1 MLSVFTTSAGD
12 QCWRTAAVS
21 PAEIQ
26 DATGGSPRSAP
37 RKVVGQWLVS
47 SSVPA
52 IEISRTLRVR
62 VHRVPEIRVEIPNA
76 YQVAKT
82 FKLHT
87 DRPELLGVLP
97 APGGQQQ
104 GTASEHRGEVV
115 ADRWV
120 RHEVTVAARSKQ
132 SVTWAVRVDASERA
146 ERALLFV
153 TDEHDKIE
161 ETIELW
167 LEISPMPASAT
178 ESSVSSPAAG
188 ACMSSLPSLSVTTS
202 PDLTVDARFNVIV
215 NSVAPEWKS
224 SGSDSGINYSVWK
237 TLTGY
242 DKAKDQE
249 KPGPISYD
257 QEVLAFAE
265 SNGAAP
271 TYADVLWSSVPQ
283 DSSSPVQYIVHALA
297 PDLSRRPKRLPSRLA
312 KHEAYAALVAVY
324 FRAMWQATVIGGRN
338 CSIGIP
344 PLGAGVFANDQADVR
359 SAAVLAHAAYRA
371 SGGSASVSI
380 ALWSPD
386 GQAPA
391 DMDDWQAAA
400 AAAPVGNSQI
410 LAKLRAALGPAGKT
424 TLLSRVPKAHTTDE
438 LSELLKA
445 AAKRADKR
453 TATAAQSTGAS
464 AGGDYGEGGEL
475 DETNRQAE
483 QLAAMAKDFLA
494 ARKDKAQ
501 EKTLKKQL
509 GVHLPVHSQ
518 CRTLAAA
525 PQRVCRAVCA
535 AMPDYTHPLFS
546 HCPLDIESHST
557 FCLALLCILMRQRT
571 ARGSRSSSHLLP
583 ESTHRLRSVRSA
595 FCPYCAFSEA
605 ERSIQRNRCCV
616 LAGYYGY
623 AAAAGRGTCG
633 ALLEYLCSSQ
643 FLHFNLEKLDS

>member
-1 MLSVFTTSAGD
+1 MLLLLAGDVGSADGREITLSVFTTSAGD
-12 QCWRTAAVS
+12 QCWRTSAVLPS
-21 PAEIQ
+21 SAEVQ
-26 DATGGSPRSAP
+26 QSTGGSPRSAP

-47 SSVPA
+47 SSVPE

-97 APGGQQQ
+97 APGAQHEG
-104 GTASEHRGEVV
+104 ASSAHRGKEVA
-115 ADRWV
+115 ADPRV
-120 RHEVTVAARSKQ
+120 RHELTVAARSKQ
-132 SVTWAVRVDASERA
+132 SVTWAVRVTAGERA

-178 ESSVSSPAAG
+178 ASSVSSPAAG

-202 PDLTVDARFNVIV
+202 ADLTVDTRYSVIV
-215 NSVAPEWKS
+215 NSVSPEWIS

-249 KPGPISYD
+249 KPGPIKYD
-257 QEVLAFAE
+257 QACLAFAE

-271 TYADVLWSSVPQ
+271 TYADVLWSNVPQ

-297 PDLSRRPKRLPSRLA
+297 PDLSRRPKRLPSGLA
-312 KHEAYAALVAVY
+312 KQEAYAALVAVY
-324 FRAMWQATVIGGRN
+324 FRAMWQATVIGGRD

-359 SAAVLAHAAYRA
+359 SAAVLAHTAYRA
-371 SGGSASVSI
+371 SGGTASVSI

-386 GQAPA
+386 GQPPA
-391 DMDDWQAAA
+391 DMGDWQAAV
-400 AAAPVGNSQI
+400 AAAPVGNSQL

-424 TLLSRVPKAHTTDE
+424 TLLSRVPKAHTKDE

-445 AAKRADKR
+445 AAMGRDKR
-453 TATAAQSTGAS
+453 TAAAAQSTGAS
-464 AGGDYGEGGEL
+464 AGGDHGGSGEL
-475 DETNRQAE
+475 DETNQQAE
-483 QLAAMAKDFLA
+483 QLATMAKDFLA

-501 EKTLKKQL
+501 EKALKRQL
-509 GVHLPVHSQ
+509 GAH
-518 CRTLAAA
+518 
-525 PQRVCRAVCA
+525 
-535 AMPDYTHPLFS
+535 
-546 HCPLDIESHST
+546 
-557 FCLALLCILMRQRT
+557 
-571 ARGSRSSSHLLP
+571 
-583 ESTHRLRSVRSA
+583 
-595 FCPYCAFSEA
+595 
-605 ERSIQRNRCCV
+605 
-616 LAGYYGY
+616 
-623 AAAAGRGTCG
+623 
-633 ALLEYLCSSQ
+633 
-643 FLHFNLEKLDS
+643 